1 MFKLPTVSLISLGC
15 SCITQFQLKSLSHA
29 HGNTGELKSTIFD
42 WNIVTPDA
50 TSKVLKAISDKTYIE
65 LLANKENFC
74 IKNSRLAWT
83 AFPGF
88 FFWHEDAH
96 LIMESDQAFKQFV
109 KKQMHMIN
117 NMINRSGSSVG
128 CIWSNIQPNLFSATL
143 SVSASW
149 SDFELSF
156 ERAENIKNNAM
167 VLFGP
172 KTRIIYVTRQEDVKN
187 GVGNFFD
194 LEVLELPR
202 GRDFRGEPGLF
213 NPAFMRLG
221 LKI

>member
-1 MFKLPTVSLISLGC
+1 
-15 SCITQFQLKSLSHA
+15 LKSLSHA